1 VNRRQLLLPVGVL
14 AAGAGVALTLR
25 PGLVPSPWLTSG
37 FVLGVWVVGLLGA
50 GLAVLGR
57 LTGDDGETGRLPTAG
72 ERPAYRVP
80 GDGLADRTAA
90 VGASDRDAAE
100 RDRIRDRLRDVTVAV
115 LARREGIGEAD
126 AADRVDAGDWTDDAA
141 ALFAGTDSRHDHVET
156 GFARRVDAVADAV
169 ADLFETDT
177 PTGAAAPT
185 DAEDTDASEAADGS
199 PGTGPESGSAAES
212 GTTDDSVTLDL
223 DPGEELL
230 ERSGRWRGIQGLALA
245 VTAVGILVG
254 APLVILTGVVGV
266 AFAAYARVWDA
277 PAPTLAVERAVS
289 ETDPR
294 PGERVEVTL
303 SVRNR
308 GDRLLPDVRICD
320 DVPAGLR
327 VVDGT
332 PRHTTALR
340 PGKTATISYTVEAVR
355 GEHSFDSLAVVTRDI
370 SAASRRVA
378 RLPTESATVACRPP
392 FGEHSVSL
400 GDLATLL
407 SGRTEVAETGTGVS
421 FHSLREHRRGDPLG
435 SLDWGHLAKTGE
447 FATRRY
453 DEPRTVR
460 VAVLVDARAAAYVT
474 ADERHRRP
482 AVDVCTCAA
491 GALVAGLLDDG
502 ALVGLG
508 AVGPRPCWVPAGNG
522 RDHRERLLRTL
533 TSHEA
538 FDWQP
543 PEPVTA
549 DAVSPDGERTHRAT
563 GPTARVVRSAAAS
576 EDGGVTMADTP
587 AGGRTVAVSDGG
599 SAVVE
604 GESAVV
610 DDASAVAEG
619 ESGTVGDRTAEADG
633 SASADQ
639 HDADSAATAKT
650 LLDDLGTRLP
660 ADAQVVFCTPLADD
674 ASAAVARQLR
684 ARGHDVLVA
693 SPDVTR
699 DDTPC
704 RRLAGVERRLRLD
717 GLRRDGV
724 AVHEWTPPT
733 DPTAGA
739 GWSA

>member
-1 VNRRQLLLPVGVL
+1 VNRRHLLLPVGIL
-14 AAGAGVALTLR
+14 AAGAGVVLTLQ
-25 PGLVPSPWLTSG
+25 PGLVPGPWVTTG
-37 FVLGVWVVGLLGA
+37 FVLGVWVVGLVGA
-50 GLAVLGR
+50 GVVVVAR
-57 LTGDDGETGRLPTAG
+57 LTDDEGVTGRLPTTG
-72 ERPAYRVP
+72 ERPAYLVP
-80 GDGLADRTAA
+80 GDGLAGRTAA
-90 VGASDRDAAE
+90 VGASESDAAE
-100 RDRIRDRLRDVTVAV
+100 RDRIRDRLRDAAVAV
-115 LARREGIGEAD
+115 LVRREGIAETD
-126 AADRVDAGDWTDDAA
+126 AADRVDAGDWTDDADADADTA
-141 ALFAGTDSRHDHVET
+141 ALFSGTGSRHDHVET
-156 GFARRVDAVADAV
+156 GFARRVERVADAIV
-169 ADLFETDT
+169 ERSGSGSDRSPDGEHDGTDR
-177 PTGAAAPT
+177 
-185 DAEDTDASEAADGS
+185 SS
-199 PGTGPESGSAAES
+199 SGTGDWSPPAAEE
-212 GTTDDSVTLDL
+212 SVTLDL
-223 DPGEELL
+223 GPGEELL
-230 ERSGRWRGIQGLALA
+230 ERSGRWRGVQGLALA

-254 APLVILTGVVGV
+254 APLAILTGVVGI

-289 ETDPR
+289 ESDPR

-308 GDRLLPDVRICD
+308 GDSLLPDVRICD

-327 VVDGT
+327 VVEGT

-355 GEHSFDSLAVVTRDI
+355 GEHEFDSLAVVTRDI

-378 RLPTESATVACRPP
+378 RLPTDAATVTCRPP

-407 SGRTEVAETGTGVS
+407 SGRTEVSETGSGVA

-460 VAVLVDARAAAYVT
+460 VALLVDARTAAYVT
-474 ADERHRRP
+474 ADTRQRRP

-508 AVGPRPCWVPAGNG
+508 AVGPRPCWVPTGNG
-522 RDHRERLLRTL
+522 RDHRERLLGTL
-533 TSHEA
+533 TAHEA
-538 FDWQP
+538 FGWEP
-543 PEPVTA
+543 PDPVTVDDGSSSTASSRRTA
-549 DAVSPDGERTHRAT
+549 D
-563 GPTARVVRSAAAS
+563 PTARVVRSAAAS
-576 EDGGVTMADTP
+576 EDGGVTMADAP
-587 AGGRTVAVSDGG
+587 AGGRPVAVSDGG
-599 SAVVE
+599 SGIVE
-604 GESAVV
+604 
-610 DDASAVAEG
+610 
-619 ESGTVGDRTAEADG
+619 
-633 SASADQ
+633 
-639 HDADSAATAKT
+639 DSAPGSDGAESSATHDDDPTDVAKA

-660 ADAQVVFCTPLADD
+660 SDAQVVFCTPLGDD
-674 ASAAVARQLR
+674 AAAAVARQLS

-693 SPDVTR
+693 SPDVTGG
-699 DDTPC
+699 DTPY

-733 DPTAGA
+733 DPTADA

>member
-1 VNRRQLLLPVGVL
+1 MNRRRLLLPVGVV

-25 PGLVPSPWLTSG
+25 PGLVPAPWVTTG
-37 FVLGVWVVGLLGA
+37 FVLGVWVVGLVGA
-50 GLAVLGR
+50 GLAVVAR
-57 LTGDDGETGRLPTAG
+57 LTGDGGDTGRLPTAG

-80 GDGLADRTAA
+80 GDGLAARTAS
-90 VGASDRDAAE
+90 VGASERDAAE
-100 RDRIRDRLRDVTVAV
+100 RDRIRERLRDVAVAV
-115 LARREGIGEAD
+115 LGRRTGIAEAE
-126 AADRVDAGDWTDDAA
+126 AAGRVDAGDWTDDTDAA
-141 ALFAGTDSRHDHVET
+141 ALFSGADSRHDHVET
-156 GFARRVDAVADAV
+156 GFARRVEHVADAI
-169 ADLFETDT
+169 ADCLDGDRF
-177 PTGAAAPT
+177 
-185 DAEDTDASEAADGS
+185 DANGS
-199 PGTGPESGSAAES
+199 PPTVGGPGPEVAEEA
-212 GTTDDSVTLDL
+212 VTLGL
-223 DPGEELL
+223 EPGEELL
-230 ERSGRWRGIQGLALA
+230 ERTGRWRGVQALALA

-254 APLVILTGVVGV
+254 APLAILSGVAGV

-289 ETDPR
+289 EADPR

-320 DVPAGLR
+320 DVPGGLR
-327 VVDGT
+327 VVEGT

-355 GEHSFDSLAVVTRDI
+355 GEHEFDSLAVVTRDV

-378 RLPTESATVACRPP
+378 RLPTDDATVTCRPP

-407 SGRTEVAETGTGVS
+407 SGRTDVAETGSGVS

-474 ADERHRRP
+474 ADDRHRRP

-533 TSHEA
+533 TAHEA
-538 FDWQP
+538 FGWEP
-543 PEPVTA
+543 PAPV
-549 DAVSPDGERTHRAT
+549 AVGERSPGGGSGRQSAD
-563 GPTARVVRSAAAS
+563 PTAMVVRSSAAS
-576 EDGGVTMADTP
+576 EDGGVTMADAP
-587 AGGRTVAVSDGG
+587 AGGRPVAISDGG
-599 SAVVE
+599 SGVFGGGTDEA
-604 GESAVV
+604 GES
-610 DDASAVAEG
+610 ETPG
-619 ESGTVGDRTAEADG
+619 PREADPTE
-633 SASADQ
+633 
-639 HDADSAATAKT
+639 TAKA

-660 ADAQVVFCTPLADD
+660 ADAQVVFCTPLVDD

-693 SPDVTR
+693 SPDVTGG
-699 DDTPC
+699 DTPY

-717 GLRRDGV
+717 GLRRDGI

-733 DPTAGA
+733 DPTADS
-739 GWSA
+739 GWSS

>member
-1 VNRRQLLLPVGVL
+1 VNRRQLLLPVGIV
-14 AAGAGVALTLR
+14 AAGAGVVLTLR

-37 FVLGVWVVGLLGA
+37 FVLGVWVVGLGGA
-50 GLAVLGR
+50 ALAVLAR
-57 LTGDDGETGRLPTAG
+57 LTGDEGESRRLPTAG

-90 VGASDRDAAE
+90 VGASDRDATE
-100 RDRIRDRLRDVTVAV
+100 RDRIRDRLHDAAVAILV
-115 LARREGIGEAD
+115 RREGIDEAD
-126 AADRVDAGDWTDDAA
+126 AADRVDAGDWTADADAA
-141 ALFAGTDSRHDHVET
+141 ALFAGTGSRHDHVET

-169 ADLFETDT
+169 AALFEGDT
-177 PTGAAAPT
+177 SADDEQT
-185 DAEDTDASEAADGS
+185 DASANADDTDASGAGTSS
-199 PGTGPESGSAAES
+199 PGSDTESVSLE
-212 GTTDDSVTLDL
+212 L

-245 VTAVGILVG
+245 VTTVGILVG
-254 APLVILTGVVGV
+254 APLVILSGVVGV
-266 AFAAYARVWDA
+266 AFAAYARVWEA
-277 PAPTLAVERAVS
+277 PSPTLAVERAVS
-289 ETDPR
+289 GTDPR

-308 GDRLLPDVRICD
+308 GERLLPDVRVCD
-320 DVPAGLR
+320 DVPAGLC

-355 GEHSFDSLAVVTRDI
+355 GEHTFDSLAVVTRDI
-370 SAASRRVA
+370 SAASRRVS
-378 RLPTESATVACRPP
+378 RLPTESATVTCRPA

-474 ADERHRRP
+474 DDDRRRRS
-482 AVDVCTCAA
+482 AVDVCACAA
-491 GALVAGLLDDG
+491 GALTAGLLADG

-538 FDWQP
+538 FGWEAPD
-543 PEPVTA
+543 PVTA
-549 DAVSPDGERTHRAT
+549 DGRSPASEQPGGMAD
-563 GPTARVVRSAAAS
+563 PTANVVRSAAAS
-576 EDGGVTMADTP
+576 EDGGVTMADAP
-587 AGGRTVAVSDGG
+587 AGGRVVAVSDGG
-599 SAVVE
+599 SALVDE
-604 GESAVV
+604 RSGDADESA
-610 DDASAVAEG
+610 SP
-619 ESGTVGDRTAEADG
+619 
-633 SASADQ
+633 DQ
-639 HDADSAATAKT
+639 HDADPDPTETAKR
-650 LLDDLGTRLP
+650 LLDDVGTRLP
-660 ADAQVVFCTPLADD
+660 GDAQVVFCTPLVDD
-674 ASAAVARQLR
+674 AAAAVARQLR

-693 SPDVTR
+693 SPDVTG

-724 AVHEWTPPT
+724 AVHEWTPPA
-733 DPTAGA
+733 DPTADS
-739 GWSA
+739 GWSV

>member
-1 VNRRQLLLPVGVL
+1 MNRRQLLLPVGVL
-14 AAGAGVALTLR
+14 ATGAGVVLTLR

-50 GLAVLGR
+50 GVAVLGR
-57 LTGDDGETGRLPTAG
+57 LTGDEGETGRLPTAG

-90 VGASDRDAAE
+90 VGASDRHAAE
-100 RDRIRDRLRDVTVAV
+100 RDRIRDRLRDAAVAV
-115 LARREGIGEAD
+115 LARREGIGETD
-126 AADRVDAGDWTDDAA
+126 AADSVDAGDWTDDADAA
-141 ALFAGTDSRHDHVET
+141 ALFAGTGSRHDHVET

-169 ADLFETDT
+169 ADLFETDSS
-177 PTGAAAPT
+177 TGA
-185 DAEDTDASEAADGS
+185 
-199 PGTGPESGSAAES
+199 ESKTAAES
-212 GTTDDSVTLDL
+212 GTATESVTLAL

-254 APLVILTGVVGV
+254 APLVILSGVVGV

-277 PAPTLAVERAVS
+277 PAPTLAVERTVS
-289 ETDPR
+289 EPDPR

-407 SGRTEVAETGTGVS
+407 SGRTNVAETGTGVS

-533 TSHEA
+533 TGHEA

-543 PEPVTA
+543 PEPVVVG
-549 DAVSPDGERTHRAT
+549 DRSPDGDQSQRAT
-563 GPTARVVRSAAAS
+563 DPTARVVRSAAAS

-604 GESAVV
+604 GESAV
-610 DDASAVAEG
+610 A
-619 ESGTVGDRTAEADG
+619 GDGPVRADG
-633 SASADQ
+633 SASTDQ
-639 HDADSAATAKT
+639 RDADPTATAKT

-693 SPDVTR
+693 SPDIMR

-724 AVHEWTPPT
+724 TVHEWTPPT

>member
-1 VNRRQLLLPVGVL
+1 MNRRHLLLPVGVL
-14 AAGAGVALTLR
+14 AAAAGVALTLR

-37 FVLGVWVVGLLGA
+37 FVLGVWVVGLVGA
-50 GLAVLGR
+50 GVAVLAR
-57 LTGDDGETGRLPTAG
+57 LTGEADDTGRLPTAG

-90 VGASDRDAAE
+90 VGASGRDATE
-100 RDRIRDRLRDVTVAV
+100 RDRIRDRLHDAAVAV
-115 LARREGIGEAD
+115 LARREGIDEAD
-126 AADRVDAGDWTDDAA
+126 AGDRVDAGDWTDDDDAA
-141 ALFAGTDSRHDHVET
+141 ALFSGTGSRHDHVET
-156 GFARRVDAVADAV
+156 GFARRVDAAAAAV
-169 ADLFETDT
+169 ADLFDA
-177 PTGAAAPT
+177 GVSVAA
-185 DAEDTDASEAADGS
+185 EHTDASEAGEEV
-199 PGTGPESGSAAES
+199 PGSATE
-212 GTTDDSVTLDL
+212 SVTLEL

-230 ERSGRWRGIQGLALA
+230 ERSGRWRGVQGLALA

-254 APLVILTGVVGV
+254 APLVILSGVVGV
-266 AFAAYARVWDA
+266 AFAAYARLWDA
-277 PAPTLAVERAVS
+277 PSPTLGVERVVS

-355 GEHSFDSLAVVTRDI
+355 GEHAFDSLAVVTRDI
-370 SAASRRVA
+370 SAASRRLA
-378 RLPTESATVACRPP
+378 RLPTESATVTCRPA

-400 GDLATLL
+400 GDLATLF

-474 ADERHRRP
+474 ADDRRRRP

-491 GALVAGLLDDG
+491 GALVAGLLEDG

-538 FDWQP
+538 FGWGP
-543 PEPVTA
+543 PDPVTV
-549 DAVSPDGERTHRAT
+549 DARSPDGEQSRRGAD
-563 GPTARVVRSAAAS
+563 PTAKVVRSAAAS
-576 EDGGVTMADTP
+576 EDGGVTMADAP
-587 AGGRTVAVSDGG
+587 AGGPTVAVSDGG
-599 SAVVE
+599 SAVVDE
-604 GESAVV
+604 QSGDTGESASP
-610 DDASAVAEG
+610 DE
-619 ESGTVGDRTAEADG
+619 
-633 SASADQ
+633 
-639 HDADSAATAKT
+639 HDADRDPTETAKT
-650 LLDDLGTRLP
+650 LLADIGTRLP

-674 ASAAVARQLR
+674 AATAVGRQLH

-693 SPDVTR
+693 SPDVTGG
-699 DDTPC
+699 DTPC

-724 AVHEWTPPT
+724 TVHEWTPPT
-733 DPTAGA
+733 DPTADA
-739 GWSA
+739 GWSV